1 MSDGGGRIPG
11 DKAPF
16 FKDAMRPGT
25 EVPGYLSAGGAKL
38 WDWAGSPRALRWA
51 RCLVVALS
59 VLFVGLFLWAAVKR
73 MLYPFEV
80 EWIESGMLVSVL
92 RILHGQGLYVA
103 PTLDYVPYLYT
114 PLYLYVAAVVT
125 KVVGT
130 AGHGYLAMRLVSTV
144 ATLGSAVV
152 IYALVKL
159 ETERRVAA
167 IAAAGLYMA
176 CYAVVDGFY
185 DIGRVDSLFVLL
197 LLLALLLQ
205 RRGYPVVA
213 ALVWVLAFQTK
224 QTVLPL
230 AVLILLA
237 EWQRPRR
244 MVAAIATF
252 AVVAAASVVWMNH
265 ATGGWYGFYIFGVA
279 RGLPLVLRQ
288 AVLYVPLLVVGP
300 MAAAWAVI
308 VTAAIVARVRLE
320 RVMFYLVVSVALL
333 GGVWFV
339 EAHKGA
345 SGNSLMPVYAWI
357 AVLFGVS
364 LARLLELAEES
375 GSPRLALAVL
385 LAAAV
390 QLVAMIYNPGR
401 FVPPPDAV
409 DRSQQFVDRLRA
421 LPGDVYVLNHS
432 YDAVLAGKQP
442 HAEGEALGAV
452 LDAKLGS
459 TSEALRT
466 QFDAAIAEHRYSAVV
481 VDRHEPMGADWK
493 FGVAYPLEISSG
505 LENYRYLTSQP
516 QWFLLP
522 CDADAALVQTV
533 TREDSVESRTGCGA
547 VGR

>member
-1 MSDGGGRIPG
+1 
-11 DKAPF
+11 
-16 FKDAMRPGT
+16 
-25 EVPGYLSAGGAKL
+25 
-38 WDWAGSPRALRWA
+38 
-51 RCLVVALS
+51 
-59 VLFVGLFLWAAVKR
+59 

-92 RILHGQGLYVA
+92 RLLHGQGLYVA

-114 PLYLYVAAVVT
+114 PLYLYVAAAAT
-125 KVVGT
+125 KVMGT
-130 AGHGYLAMRLVSTV
+130 AGHGYLAMRLVSTA
-144 ATLGSAVV
+144 ATLGSAAT

-176 CYAVVDGFY
+176 CYAVVGGFY

-197 LLLALLLQ
+197 LLMALLLQ
-205 RRGYPVVA
+205 RKGYPVVA

-230 AVLILLA
+230 AVVILLA
-237 EWQRPRR
+237 EWRRPRR
-244 MVAAIATF
+244 MIAALVTF
-252 AVVAAASVVWMNH
+252 AMATTASVVWMNR

-288 AVLYVPLLVVGP
+288 AVLYVPLMVVGP
-300 MAAAWAVI
+300 IAVAWAVI
-308 VTAAIVARVRLE
+308 VTAAVVTRVRLE
-320 RVMFYLVVSVALL
+320 RAMFYLVVSAVLL

-345 SGNSLMPVYAWI
+345 SGNSLMPVYAWT
-357 AVLFGVS
+357 AVLFGVA
-364 LARLLELAEES
+364 LARLLELAEEHS
-375 GSPRLALAVL
+375 TPRLALAVL
-385 LAAAV
+385 LAAVV

-401 FVPPPDAV
+401 FVPPQDAV

-452 LDAKLGS
+452 LDAKLGG
-459 TSEALRT
+459 TSAALRT
-466 QFDAAIAEHRYSAVV
+466 QLDAAVTEHRYTAMV
-481 VDRHEPMGADWK
+481 VDAQDTRDTGWGFERS
-493 FGVAYPLEISSG
+493 YPLEISAG
-505 LENYRYLTSQP
+505 LATYRYLTSQP

-522 CDADAALVQTV
+522 CDANEGTVKIV
-533 TREDSVESRTGCGA
+533 TREDSVESRTVCGA
-547 VGR
+547 AER